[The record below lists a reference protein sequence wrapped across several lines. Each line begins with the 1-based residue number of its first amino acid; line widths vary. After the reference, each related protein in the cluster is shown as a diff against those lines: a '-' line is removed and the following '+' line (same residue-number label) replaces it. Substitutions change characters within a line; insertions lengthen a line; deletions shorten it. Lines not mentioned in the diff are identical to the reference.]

1 MKRKLEL
8 VVSVATEHMGYGP
21 MSGQRLPQAARG
33 TTKPCDAKFQMPTES
48 GLDRVNTVFGNVVR
62 ILVIGDDPG
71 AQQLVADYLRE
82 RGICAESISA
92 RKDMV
97 RQFVQT
103 KPSLV
108 ILDLRHGQDDGLGL
122 LREIRSR
129 FDIPVIITTGHRCG
143 EVDRV
148 VGLELGADDCMTKPF
163 GLRELL
169 ARIRAVLR
177 GRESGRVAP
186 CRDPERR
193 LCRFGDWQLD
203 RRTKRLTDPN
213 GAPITLTKGEY
224 ALLLAFLNAPQRPLT
239 REQLLQA
246 IRVHED
252 ICDRSIDVR
261 VLRLRRKLETGPGA
275 RRVIQTARGVGY
287 VFTVPVEPLARGMP
301 DHSA

>member
-1 MKRKLEL
+1 
-8 VVSVATEHMGYGP
+8 MGSGA
-21 MSGQRLPQAARG
+21 MRGQRLPEAARG
-33 TTKPCDAKFQMPTES
+33 TTERCDAEFQMPTES
-48 GLDRVNTVFGNVVR
+48 GLDRVNTVFGDVVR
-62 ILVIGDDPG
+62 ILVIGEDPG
-71 AQQLVADYLRE
+71 TQQLVADYLGE
-82 RGICAESISA
+82 RGIFAVSISA

-97 RQFVQT
+97 RQFAHA

-108 ILDLRHGQDDGLGL
+108 ILNLRHGQDNGLGL

-129 FDIPVIITTGHRCG
+129 SDIPVIITAGHRCD
-143 EVDRV
+143 EADRV
-148 VGLELGADDCMTKPF
+148 LGLELGADDCMSKPF

-177 GRESGRVAP
+177 GRESGRGVP
-186 CRDPERR
+186 YRDSERG

-203 RRTKRLTDPN
+203 RRTRRLTDPN
-213 GAPITLTKGEY
+213 GAPIALTKGEY

-275 RRVIQTARGVGY
+275 PRVIQTARGVGY
-287 VFTVPVEPLARGMP
+287 VFTVPVEPLANGMP
-301 DHSA
+301 DHNGWSMLLGSPVKKATAS